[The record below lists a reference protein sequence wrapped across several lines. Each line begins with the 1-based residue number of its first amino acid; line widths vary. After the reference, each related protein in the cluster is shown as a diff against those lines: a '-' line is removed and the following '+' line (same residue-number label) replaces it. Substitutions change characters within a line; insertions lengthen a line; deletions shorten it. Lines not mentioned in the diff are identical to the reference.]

1 VGSCADWGRQ
11 GAAGGTELTHAHA
24 AWLSGVCRGGA
35 VRFCLRLQS
44 GVSGLVRIW
53 LLVHVQVLFSR
64 IIVEFLTN
72 MNSFACIV
80 QFPLPRSE
88 ATTN

>member
-1 VGSCADWGRQ
+1 MGSCADWGCQ

-44 GVSGLVRIW
+44 GGSGLVRIW
-53 LLVHVQVLFSR
+53 LHVQVLFSR

-72 MNSFACIV
+72 MNGFACIV
-80 QFPLPRSE
+80 QSPLRRSE